1 MSNAHTGL
9 GLPLGRP
16 GLLSSLTRNW
26 WLLLLRGIAAIALG
40 VLAFVLPGIT
50 LLALTL
56 LWGTYAILDGIF
68 ALAAVIAGSG
78 AEPSSRWW
86 LALVGACG
94 ILVGIGTFF
103 TPGMTAF
110 VLLMFIASWA
120 IVVGVLQIWGA
131 IQVRK
136 EIENEWLLALSGL
149 LSIAFGVVAIASPGA
164 GAVSVVWL
172 IGWFALLVGC
182 IYIAL
187 AFRLKKFNV

>member
-9 GLPLGRP
+9 SLPLGRP

-68 ALAAVIAGSG
+68 ALAAAIAGSG